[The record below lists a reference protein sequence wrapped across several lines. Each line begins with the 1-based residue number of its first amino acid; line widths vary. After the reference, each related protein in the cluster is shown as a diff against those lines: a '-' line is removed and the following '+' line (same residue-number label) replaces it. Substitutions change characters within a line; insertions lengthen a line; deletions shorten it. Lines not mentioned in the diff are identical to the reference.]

1 LDVSVQATIVE
12 MLRSLQAERGLT
24 LVFITHNLAL
34 VRSIA
39 HRVAVMH
46 DGKLVEIGN
55 TQDVLDHPQADHT
68 RQLLADLPGLAA
80 RAPELESTSS
90 PAP

>member
-1 LDVSVQATIVE
+1 
-12 MLRSLQAERGLT
+12 
-24 LVFITHNLAL
+24 
-34 VRSIA
+34 
-39 HRVAVMH
+39 MH